1 MAISVDTVYK
11 TVLLILNKEQR
22 GYMTPDEFNK
32 IGSQVQRE
40 IFEAYFE
47 DLNQQLRIPQSDVEY
62 SDRVAIT
69 DEKIAEFKVEGTPA
83 HTAGGIFTLPS
94 DLYRLGSLTFEET
107 NKIPVEIQRVGRA
120 DFYNIRKSPLTAPTQ
135 THPIYLYE
143 DNKTLIYPT
152 SITSKVKAQYVK
164 KPTDIKWAFT
174 TGSLGQ
180 LVFDSAN
187 AIDFELHNSERTEV
201 VLKVL
206 LYQGVVIR
214 DPQIVQVAAQK
225 VQQEEVNEKS

>member
-69 DEKIAEFKVEGTPA
+69 DEKIAEFKVEGTPV
-83 HTAGGIFTLPS
+83 HTTGGIFTLPS

-120 DFYNIRKSPLTAPTQ
+120 DFYNIRKSPLTAPTE